1 MATRNPANDE
11 KLLRDQYARLKD
23 ALNGFYAG
31 NEVQALNIAITLR
44 VLVHETSKSESLLS
58 RLCQHYWDLTIRH
71 KPLNPRA
78 AFVVPIRFQ
87 LVGGGTGRVI
97 RSGFDSPSY
106 QLVPLRRWWNDD
118 YQPLGN
124 IKLSK
129 KTIVLNVADKDGGAH
144 VDDKVPDSHAT
155 LSEPPVRIGIEVN
168 SAGQQRWLQ
177 PNLAYGITAEAG
189 CEMQDFLER
198 HFPKVREP

>member
-1 MATRNPANDE
+1 MVTRNAANDE
-11 KLLRDQYARLKD
+11 KLLQSQYTRLKD

-31 NEVQALNIAITLR
+31 SGVQALNVAITMR
-44 VLVHETSKSESLLS
+44 VLVHETKHSESLLS
-58 RLCQHYWDLTIRH
+58 RLRQDYWDLTIRH

-78 AFVVPIRFQ
+78 VLVVPMRFQ
-87 LVGGGTGRVI
+87 LVGGGTGRLL

-106 QLVPLRRWWNDD
+106 RFVPLRRWWNDD

-129 KTIVLNVADKDGGAH
+129 KTIVLNVSDKDGGAH

-168 SAGQQRWLQ
+168 DAGQQRWLQ

-189 CEMQDFLER
+189 CEMQDYLER
-198 HFPKVREP
+198 HFPQIT